1 MKLGHCINLAEV
13 ATAVHT
19 LKKGKSDG
27 VTGCSSDHIR
37 NATVL
42 FNTHLSL
49 LLSSMLKHGYVPETI
64 MSLSTIVPVPKNK
77 RKSLSASDNY
87 RGIALS
93 SIYMVKF

>member
-1 MKLGHCINLAEV
+1 MNKFKSLYNEVSYEKQEMNSVMSKVDKLVTEECMSNKCRGCHCINLAEV
-13 ATAVHT
+13 TTAVHT

-49 LLSSMLKHGYVPETI
+49 LLSCMQKH
-64 MSLSTIVPVPKNK
+64 PV
-77 RKSLSASDNY
+77 
-87 RGIALS
+87 
-93 SIYMVKF
+93 